1 MSYPPGRG
9 GAAAPRAC
17 KGVQLVQLPDHK
29 AVDAPK
35 ANVVSPSHVA
45 TVANLQIHCREEQ
58 INNIS
63 HLESAVIGE
72 MTSQMASESSPQRG
86 ACCCLGARERWKA
99 GWVPFDRQSG
109 GCGDTKS
116 RKAVRS
122 QTIDPGG
129 RDDLVASFVHASKGH
144 VIILLCDVGE
154 GDTQTVSLQLCITS

>member
-86 ACCCLGARERWKA
+86 ACCCLRRPWKMEGGVGNARSPVWRLRWHKIVKSDA
-99 GWVPFDRQSG
+99 YSG
-109 GCGDTKS
+109 YGNRGKGQRVT
-116 RKAVRS
+116 
-122 QTIDPGG
+122 
-129 RDDLVASFVHASKGH
+129 SFVHPSKRH
-144 VIILLCDVGE
+144 VIVLLCDVGE
-154 GDTQTVSLQLCITS
+154 EAHTNGIAPAM